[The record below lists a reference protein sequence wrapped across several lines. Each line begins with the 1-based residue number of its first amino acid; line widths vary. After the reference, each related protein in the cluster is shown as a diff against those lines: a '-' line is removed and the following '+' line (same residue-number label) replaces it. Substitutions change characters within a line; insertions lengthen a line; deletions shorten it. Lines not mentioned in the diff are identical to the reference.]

1 MFKKFYPYAYVE
13 SVFVIDYQ
21 KLYEKGY
28 RGLIFDIDNTLVHHG
43 DDSTKAVDALFR
55 LIQDIGFKT
64 VLLTNNDEPR
74 VLRFLKNIDSMYIC
88 EAGKPDTANYL
99 KAVEMMNIDKN
110 RVLFIGDQL
119 FTDILGSNRSGIAS
133 ILVQFIRQPGEI
145 KIGKRRQL
153 ERILLKFYKRNKAL
167 SNRLGNI
174 CKKEV

>member
-1 MFKKFYPYAYVE
+1 
-13 SVFVIDYQ
+13 
-21 KLYEKGY
+21 
-28 RGLIFDIDNTLVHHG
+28 
-43 DDSTKAVDALFR
+43 
-55 LIQDIGFKT
+55 
-64 VLLTNNDEPR
+64 
-74 VLRFLKNIDSMYIC
+74 
-88 EAGKPDTANYL
+88 
-99 KAVEMMNIDKN
+99 MMNIDKN